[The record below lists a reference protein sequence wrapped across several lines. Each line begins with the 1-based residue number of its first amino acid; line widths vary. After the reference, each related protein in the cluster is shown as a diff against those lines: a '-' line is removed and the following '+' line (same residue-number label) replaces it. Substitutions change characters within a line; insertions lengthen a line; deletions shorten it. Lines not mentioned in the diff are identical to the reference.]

1 MSQLMYT
8 PIEDIPKIQG
18 DVRSGFGSGKTKDI
32 AFRKAQ
38 LLQLAYLIKD
48 NQQRFRDALHA
59 DLGRPPTET
68 DLFEIFVT
76 LGEVRSAYD
85 NVAKWAKT
93 ESAAFSLNWFAMS
106 PAIRKE
112 PKGVVL
118 VISPFNY
125 PIYLLLT
132 PLVGAISAGCAAVLK
147 PSEQAPATA
156 ALLTE
161 LLPRYLDPTVYRIV
175 NGGIPETTKILEL
188 PWDHIMYT
196 GNGRVARIIAA
207 AAAKHLTPI
216 STELGGKSPVVI
228 DPKCDLKLAAKR
240 IFWGKIANAGQIC
253 LSPDYVLVP
262 RTFQDQFVAA
272 LKEVHDS
279 FFPEGPRASDSFS
292 RIVSEQ
298 HTRRLKKLLEDTQGT
313 VVFGGEVDVEHKYV
327 APTVVRDVTER
338 DSLMSEELFG
348 PVLPIIPVED
358 VDEAIAIIN
367 RHDHPLALYV
377 FSQDSKF
384 KAKVFDNTQSGSAIA
399 NEVVIQA
406 GAHGLPVGGVGPSG
420 TGYYTGKYGFDMF
433 THHRATMDS
442 QGWLDW
448 VLGGR
453 YPPYTAGSL
462 SLLSKMLLPSFPARP
477 KSLAN
482 APGS

>member
-1 MSQLMYT
+1 MSSLLYT
-8 PIEDIPKIQG
+8 PVEDISKIQEEL
-18 DVRSGFGSGKTKDI
+18 RAGFRSGKTKNV
-32 AFRKAQ
+32 AFRKEQ
-38 LLQLAYLIKD
+38 LLQLAYLIQD
-48 NQQRFRDALHA
+48 NQQRFRDSLHA

-76 LGEVRSAYD
+76 LNEVRCAYD
-85 NVAKWAKT
+85 KVAKWAKQ
-93 ESAAFSLNWFAMS
+93 ESAPFSFNWFAMS

-125 PIYLLLT
+125 PIFLLLT
-132 PLVGAISAGCAAVLK
+132 PLVGAIAAGCAAVLK

-161 LLPRYLDPTVYRIV
+161 LLPRYLDPTLYRIV
-175 NGGIPETTKILEL
+175 NGGVPETTRLLEL

-196 GNGRVARIIAA
+196 GNGRVARIVAA
-207 AAAKHLTPI
+207 AAAKHLTPV

-228 DPKCDLKLAAKR
+228 DPKCDLKTAAKR
-240 IFWGKIANAGQIC
+240 IFWGKVANAGQIC
-253 LSPDYVLVP
+253 LAPDYVLVP
-262 RTFQDQFVAA
+262 RTFQDKFIEA

-279 FFPEGPRASDSFS
+279 FFPSGPRVSDSFS
-292 RIVSEQ
+292 RIISEQ
-298 HTRRLKKLLEDTQGT
+298 HTQRIKKLIDETQGKI
-313 VVFGGEVDVEHKYV
+313 VLGGEVDVAQKYI
-327 APTVVRDVTER
+327 APTIVRDVPEN

-358 VDEAIAIIN
+358 LDDAIRIIN
-367 RHDHPLALYV
+367 NHDHPLALYV

-399 NEVVIQA
+399 NEVVIHA
-406 GAHGLPVGGVGPSG
+406 GADGLPVGGVGPSG
-420 TGYYTGKYGFDMF
+420 TGYYSGKYGFDMF
-433 THHRATMDS
+433 THFRATMDS
-442 QGWLDW
+442 PGWLDW

-453 YPPYTAGSL
+453 YPPYTADSL
-462 SLLSKMLLPSFPARP
+462 NVMRKMLLPSFPARP
-477 KSLAN
+477 KNSGNPIN
-482 APGS
+482 A